1 MFFSE
6 NGQVFPTLIVFTT
19 RKFLMKRFRWN
30 LLSPDEQLVLALS
43 EAINVSMPVARALC
57 NRGVS
62 SFDEAKDY
70 FRSSI
75 LNLPSPF
82 LFQDME
88 QAVERVLHA
97 IREHQKIML
106 YGDYDVD
113 GTTGTAMLLLFL
125 KELGGEVSYYIND
138 RFAEGYGISTEGIDS
153 AVERNVGLVI
163 TVDCGIKESEA
174 ITRCSEYGIDVIV
187 CDHHESDELPP
198 AYAILNPKVPG
209 SAYPFRELCGCGVA
223 FKFIQAIGEHLNAEA
238 ESWQQYLDFVA
249 IATAA
254 DMVSLE
260 GENRALVREGI
271 QRMRTKPRANIK
283 AMFSLMKV
291 ASTEFGMFHIAFGI
305 APRINAAGRMHSAH
319 LALDWLL
326 SDSSADARCYAEE
339 LDRINVQ
346 RRERD
351 ADIMVKAEKML
362 DNHFASYC
370 SSIVLYDES
379 WHLGVLGIVASK
391 MIEKHYLPTVILG
404 GMNGLIRGSVRSVE
418 GLDIHAVLQQCSE
431 YLDQFGGH
439 HQAAGLTLRPENF
452 AGFRKKFNE
461 VCSDRLS
468 MTQRQKELVIDSK
481 LALEDITAKFINVL
495 EQFAPYGYG
504 NQEPLFVSEDLVLFG
519 QPKLLKER
527 HLKFSVRDKNGRT
540 FDVIGFDRPDIHA
553 ELISVARPVFTMVYS
568 VEKRIWNNREQWQ
581 MKLKDLELRN
591 RS

>member
-1 MFFSE
+1 
-6 NGQVFPTLIVFTT
+6 
-19 RKFLMKRFRWN
+19 MKRFRWN

-223 FKFIQAIGEHLNAEA
+223 FKFIQAIGEHLNAEP

>member
-1 MFFSE
+1 
-6 NGQVFPTLIVFTT
+6 
-19 RKFLMKRFRWN
+19 MKRFRWN
-30 LLSPDEQLVLALS
+30 LLSPDEQVVLALS
-43 EAINVSMPVARALC
+43 ESINVSMPVARALC
-57 NRGVS
+57 NRGIS
-62 SFDEAKDY
+62 SFDEARDY
-70 FRSSI
+70 FRSTI
-75 LNLPSPF
+75 NNLPSPF
-82 LFQDME
+82 LLQDME
-88 QAVERVLHA
+88 RAVERVLHA

-138 RFAEGYGISTEGIDS
+138 RFAEGYGLSTEGIDS
-153 AVERNVGLVI
+153 AVERNVKLVI
-163 TVDCGIKESEA
+163 TVDCGIKESDA
-174 ITRCSEYGIDVIV
+174 ITRCAEYGIDVIV
-187 CDHHESDELPP
+187 CDHHESEELPP

-209 SAYPFRELCGCGVA
+209 SSYPFRELCGCGVA
-223 FKFIQAIGEHLNAEA
+223 FKFIQAIGEHINAEP

-254 DMVSLE
+254 DMVSLQ

-271 QRMRTKPRANIK
+271 QRMRSKPRANIK

-291 ASTEFGMFHIAFGI
+291 LPAEFGMFNIAFGI

-326 SDSSADARCYAEE
+326 SDSSSDALSYAEE

-346 RRERD
+346 RRELD

-362 DNHFASYC
+362 ENHFASWC
-370 SSIVLYDES
+370 SSVVLYDES

-452 AGFRKKFNE
+452 AGFRKKFDE
-461 VCSDRLS
+461 VCTDFLS
-468 MTQRQKELVIDSK
+468 MTHRQKELVVDSI
-481 LALEDITAKFINVL
+481 LALEEITAKFINVL
-495 EQFAPYGYG
+495 EQFAPFGHG
-504 NQEPLFVSEDLVLFG
+504 NREPLFISEDLALFG

-527 HLKFSVRDKNGRT
+527 HVKFSVRDKNGRT

-553 ELISVARPVFTMVYS
+553 ELLSVARPVFSMVYS

-581 MKLKDLELRN
+581 MKLKDLDLRN
-591 RS
+591 RP